1 MSLRRLVRAGLWV
14 GVAVAGLLVIYVGVT
29 FLQVWN
35 ASRQNDADATE
46 AIVVLGAAQYDGR
59 PSPVFQ
65 ARLDHAIELYDEGL
79 AGTVVLTG
87 GNQAGD
93 RFTEGYSGYRYLVE
107 QGLPESAL
115 VLEDQ
120 GTNTWE
126 QLAAAAR
133 ILRQRGQTRVL
144 LVSDPYHSYRL
155 EATAEELG
163 LDPQVSPAAT
173 GSSFTSLARET
184 AAVSLGRIIGYGRLE
199 RLDERRTSS

>member
-1 MSLRRLVRAGLWV
+1 MTIRRVLRTGLWLGAAV
-14 GVAVAGLLVIYVGVT
+14 GVLLVLYVVVT
-29 FLQVWN
+29 FFQVWS
-35 ASRQNDADATE
+35 ASRQEDDSSATD

-65 ARLDHAIELYDEGL
+65 ARLDHAIELYRAGL

-93 RFTEGYSGYRYLVE
+93 RFTEGYSGYRYLVQ
-107 QGLPESAL
+107 QGLPEEAL

-133 ILRQRGQTRVL
+133 ILRGRGQTKVL

-173 GSSFTSLARET
+173 GSSFSNLVRET
-184 AAVSLGRIIGYGRLE
+184 AAVSIGRIIGYGRLE
-199 RLDERRTSS
+199 RLDERRSS